1 MDNMQEFLHTHS
13 TPSGAINWFD
23 YFYGETIPKKRFK
36 PFNHSKRKRR
46 NNSYL
51 LGWNMSYNDCIFDDD
66 DMELVEDYIGHKSIW
81 QQYDQ

>member
-1 MDNMQEFLHTHS
+1 MDNMDDFLSTHS

-36 PFNHSKRKRR
+36 PFNHSIRR
-46 NNSYL
+46 RQFFCFKVNPNCD
-51 LGWNMSYNDCIFDDD
+51 NCIFDDD
-66 DMELVEDYIGHKSIW
+66 DLQIIENNLGFISIW